1 MSLSNTIRRKL
12 AEKIGP
18 CPTCGHQKMTVTAL
32 AEQIGQSDSSVG
44 RFLNGGS
51 PSVALLDAADAYL
64 WKEIPQ
70 DEAGASAF
78 LPAAQWEKGW
88 TEMGLVAA
96 QITTVEGVAIDGN
109 VTTT

>member
-70 DEAGASAF
+70 DEAWGG
-78 LPAAQWEKGW
+78 QWEKGW

-109 VTTT
+109 ATTT

>member
-70 DEAGASAF
+70 DEAWGG
-78 LPAAQWEKGW
+78 QWEKGW
-88 TEMGLVAA
+88 TEMGLVG
-96 QITTVEGVAIDGN
+96 ITTVEGVAIDGN
-109 VTTT
+109 ATTT

>member
-70 DEAGASAF
+70 DEAWGGQ
-78 LPAAQWEKGW
+78 PEKGW
-88 TEMGLVAA
+88 TEMGIVAA

>member
-70 DEAGASAF
+70 DEAWGG
-78 LPAAQWEKGW
+78 QWEKGW